1 MEQYI
6 GWIALGI
13 AIAGALAAL
22 IAFIVKICKMT
33 PEEREDMLIDF
44 LLGLVTVAENTFIEQ
59 GMGAE
64 KLQQVEQQ
72 FKQKAPWLYKILLS
86 LTKTDDLKSLI
97 EKALQRAKDT
107 WGKKNSSNDTDKKE

>member
-1 MEQYI
+1 M
-6 GWIALGI
+6 
-13 AIAGALAAL
+13 
-22 IAFIVKICKMT
+22 K
-33 PEEREDMLIDF
+33 PEEREEMLIDF
-44 LLGLVTVAENTFIEQ
+44 LLGLVTVAENTFVEQ

-86 LTKTDDLKSLI
+86 LTKTNDLKGLI

-107 WGKKNSSNDTDKKE
+107 WGKNNSSNDTNRED

>member
-22 IAFIVKICKMT
+22 IAFIIKICKMT
-33 PEEREDMLIDF
+33 PEEREEAIIDF
-44 LLGLVTVAENTFIEQ
+44 LLGLVTVAENTFVEQ

-72 FKQKAPWLYKILLS
+72 FKQKAPFIYKILLR
-86 LTKTDDLKSLI
+86 LTKTDNLQGLI
-97 EKALQRAKDT
+97 EKALTKAKDT
-107 WGKKNSSNDTDKKE
+107 WGKNKTDDCK